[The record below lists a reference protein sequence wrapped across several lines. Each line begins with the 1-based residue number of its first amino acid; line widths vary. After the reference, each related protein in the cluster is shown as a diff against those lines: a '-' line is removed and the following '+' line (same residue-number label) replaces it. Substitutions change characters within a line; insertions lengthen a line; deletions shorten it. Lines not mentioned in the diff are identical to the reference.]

1 VIALFRANTRNAVIL
16 EKYLREKGAKA
27 LKTEGHQAPTIDP
40 TDPDVFDRL
49 ELEQSGGPPSRQGNG
64 HGRSTQE
71 RVPEEKRGWFSVFG
85 RKKQPDVECGHGLQR
100 EDEPLPNLPTD
111 SRRDKCTIAEHLVVL
126 ARKS

>member
-1 VIALFRANTRNAVIL
+1 MTALFRANTRNAVIL

-27 LKTEGHQAPTIDP
+27 LKTEGHQGPTIDP
-40 TDPDVFDRL
+40 TDPDEFDRL

-71 RVPEEKRGWFSVFG
+71 RAGWFSVFG
-85 RKKQPDVECGHGLQR
+85 RKKQPDVERGRGLQR
-100 EDEPLPNLPTD
+100 EDEPLPNLPND